1 MFTSQKF
8 PSVYQVSEIHHGRQT
23 QAIPLP
29 IPLSKMHRH
38 SRRGHGDSGISRAV
52 AGRAI
57 NARRL
62 RLLGTRVISVAS
74 WLRRYW
80 FIVVFDVIK
89 FEFFPLFIGNWLTL
103 TTAEITTKETT
114 AAEVTARDETAEHK
128 QRLFEKEHAHVIIH
142 PVSRVPFVIFWAR
155 FLERWLTLNPEL
167 SQKSRKVLSSKNMQ
181 LEVTKYCRAFTTRNS
196 NGNTKFYPKQWN
208 EE

>member
-1 MFTSQKF
+1 
-8 PSVYQVSEIHHGRQT
+8 
-23 QAIPLP
+23 
-29 IPLSKMHRH
+29 MHRH

-128 QRLFEKEHAHVIIH
+128 QRLFEKEHEHVIIH

-196 NGNTKFYPKQWN
+196 NDNTKFYPKQCIGMKKYKN
-208 EE
+208 GTKC

>member
-1 MFTSQKF
+1 
-8 PSVYQVSEIHHGRQT
+8 
-23 QAIPLP
+23 
-29 IPLSKMHRH
+29 MHRH

-114 AAEVTARDETAEHK
+114 AAEVAARDETAEHK
-128 QRLFEKEHAHVIIH
+128 ERLFEKEHARVITH
-142 PVSRVPFVIFWAR
+142 TVSKGSSCYLLWAR

-167 SQKSRKVLSSKNMQ
+167 SQISSTVLSPKNMP
-181 LEVTKYCRAFTTRNS
+181 LEVTK
-196 NGNTKFYPKQWN
+196 
-208 EE
+208 

>member
-1 MFTSQKF
+1 
-8 PSVYQVSEIHHGRQT
+8 
-23 QAIPLP
+23 
-29 IPLSKMHRH
+29 MHRH

-52 AGRAI
+52 AGCAI

-114 AAEVTARDETAEHK
+114 AAEVTARDDTAEHK

-142 PVSRVPFVIFWAR
+142 PVSKGSFCYFLGPVPRKMVNFKPRIKPKITQGFV
-155 FLERWLTLNPEL
+155 
-167 SQKSRKVLSSKNMQ
+167 V
-181 LEVTKYCRAFTTRNS
+181 
-196 NGNTKFYPKQWN
+196 
-208 EE
+208 

>member
-1 MFTSQKF
+1 
-8 PSVYQVSEIHHGRQT
+8 
-23 QAIPLP
+23 
-29 IPLSKMHRH
+29 MHRH

-128 QRLFEKEHAHVIIH
+128 QRLFEKEHEHVIIH